1 MNDYQIQVR
10 WSPEDEAW
18 IASVPDLSYCA
29 AHGATPHEAV
39 AEVEVAAEAWLRA
52 ARTTGRPVPA
62 PTVWEARA

>member
-1 MNDYQIQVR
+1 VNDYQIQVR

-39 AEVEVAAEAWLRA
+39 AEAWLRA
-52 ARTTGRPVPA
+52 ARMTGRPVPA
-62 PTVWEARA
+62 PAVWETRA